1 MKIGEAIERLAEAER
16 ELADR
21 LIAVGERHRA
31 DHDVYHLTR
40 TLAGIE
46 RSHLGALGFHAA
58 RYGVDLAATG
68 RASGPPKLARAL
80 AGRSAELLGRRPEPG
95 LLLLLDLRELHVLA
109 SGTSLDW
116 VALGQAAQAARDTE
130 LLGTVTSC
138 HPETLRTLKWTTY
151 RVKEAAPQVLTS

>member
-1 MKIGEAIERLAEAER
+1 VKIALAIERLADAER

-21 LIAVGERHRA
+21 LVAVGERHRTE
-31 DHDVYHLTR
+31 HDVYHLTR

-46 RSHLGALGFHAA
+46 RSHVEALGFHAA
-58 RYGVDLAATG
+58 RYGTDLDSDG
-68 RASGPPKLARAL
+68 LGIGPPKLARAL
-80 AGRSAELLGRRPEPG
+80 AGKSAELLGRRPEPG
-95 LLLLLDLRELHVLA
+95 LLLLHDLRELHLLA

-116 VALGQAAQAARDTE
+116 VALGQAAQAAKDGE
-130 LLGTVTSC
+130 LLATVTSC